1 MSLDRPYDISGWATM
16 CNIKCTDGRVIR
28 PNAFIDNDGEEV
40 PMVYQHC
47 HTDPENV
54 LGHALLEN
62 RDKGVYCYCWFNK
75 NDKAQAAKNAVANGD
90 IKQFSIYAN
99 QLVQRG
105 SDVIHGSI
113 KEVSLVL
120 TGANK
125 GARIENLNFA
135 HSDGSNFT
143 DDEEAL
149 IYTQQQK
156 ILCHS
161 EEDSEEE
168 DMSKKGMI
176 DVQAVLDSMD
186 EDQRAVL
193 NAMYEQGQIDALNA
207 VGYDP
212 DAEEDDEN
220 EEIEDELEDED
231 EEYDDDEDELDED
244 EEIEDEDEEYEDD
257 EDEEIDDEDDDDDD
271 EFEDEYDDDYD
282 EDEED
287 EYEEDEAVAHSE
299 IGGYAPMKRNIF
311 DNSAMEETNEQ
322 NALTHSEIE
331 TIFADAAKERLGSL
345 KASVLAHADEYGI
358 EQIDWLFPDAKNL
371 NTPPDFIHRDMGWV
385 SKVMQGTRHTPFSR
399 IKTMFADITADE
411 ARAKGYVKGNR
422 KIDEVFTLLKRTTD
436 PQTIYKKQK
445 LDRDD
450 VIDITD
456 FDVVAWLK
464 GEMRMMLDE
473 EIARAI
479 LIGDGRQNS
488 SDDKISESHIRSVL
502 RDDDLYVVRKELIT
516 VPGEPKAKTFI
527 KTVRKA
533 WKDYKGS
540 GNCVAFVTEDW
551 LSELLLLEDGIGHFL
566 YPTKETAAN
575 VLGVR
580 DIITVPVMADSST
593 VRNDTV
599 SGKTYKP
606 AAIILNLND
615 YNVGADKGGSVNM
628 FEDFDIDYN
637 QQKYLI
643 ETRCSGALVKPY
655 SAIVVEEEVVVNP

>member
-1 MSLDRPYDISGWATM
+1 MKDRPYDISGWATM
-16 CNIKCTDGRVIR
+16 CNIKCTDGRTIR

-40 PMVYQHC
+40 PMVFQHC
-47 HTDPENV
+47 HSDPENV

-75 NDKAQAAKNAVANGD
+75 NPKAQAAKNAVANGD

-99 QLVQRG
+99 QLVQKG
-105 SDVIHGSI
+105 QDVIHGSI

-125 GARIENLNFA
+125 GAVIENLNFA
-135 HSDGSNFT
+135 HSDGSTFM

-149 IYTQQQK
+149 IYTKKQK

-161 EEDSEEE
+161 EENDMEED
-168 DMSKKGMI
+168 DMSKNATL
-176 DVQAVLDSMD
+176 DVQDILDGMNEEQLAV
-186 EDQRAVL
+186 V
-193 NAMYEQGQIDALNA
+193 NALYEQGQIDALNA

-212 DAEEDDEN
+212 DADEEDEDDEEDFDEEDEEDDFDDEEDDE
-220 EEIEDELEDED
+220 EDDADE
-231 EEYDDDEDELDED
+231 
-244 EEIEDEDEEYEDD
+244 EDD
-257 EDEEIDDEDDDDDD
+257 EDEFDDEYEEDDEDDELDD
-271 EFEDEYDDDYD
+271 EDYEDD
-282 EDEED
+282 E
-287 EYEEDEAVAHSE
+287 EEDEAVAHSGF
-299 IGGYAPMKRNIF
+299 GGYELMKNNPF
-311 DNSAMEETNEQ
+311 ENTAMDDVTVGGELSH
-322 NALTHSEIE
+322 AEIE
-331 TIFADAAKERLGSL
+331 TIFEDAKRGGSL
-345 KASVLAHADEYGI
+345 REAVLAHADDYGI
-358 EQIDWLFPDAKNL
+358 QQIDWLFPDAKNVD
-371 NTPPDFIHRDMGWV
+371 TVPSFIQRDQGWV
-385 SKVMQGTRHTPFSR
+385 SKVMQGTKHTPFSR
-399 IKTMFADITADE
+399 IKTLFADITEDE
-411 ARAKGYVKGNR
+411 ARAKGYIKGN
-422 KIDEVFTLLKRTTD
+422 KKVNEVFTLLKRTTD

-456 FDVVAWLK
+456 FDVVSWLK
-464 GEMRMMLDE
+464 AEMRMMLDE

-479 LIGDGRQNS
+479 LIGDGRQTS
-488 SDDKISESHIRSVL
+488 SDDHISESHIRSIF
-502 RDDDLYVVRKELIT
+502 RDDDLYTVRKEL
-516 VPGEPKAKTFI
+516 VAVQGEPKAKTFI

-540 GNCVAFVTEDW
+540 GNAVAFVTEDW

-580 DIITVPVMADSST
+580 EIITVPVMADAST
-593 VRNDTV
+593 VRTDTT
-599 SGKTYKP
+599 SGKTFKP
-606 AAIILNLND
+606 AAIIVNLND

-643 ETRCSGALVKPY
+643 ETRCSGALIKPM
-655 SAIVVEEEVVVNP
+655 SAIVIEEEVNP

>member
-1 MSLDRPYDISGWATM
+1 MSDRPYDISGWATM
-16 CNIKCTDGRVIR
+16 CNIKCTDGRTIR

-47 HTDPENV
+47 HTDPENI

-62 RDKGVYCYCWFNK
+62 RDKGVYCYCWFNN

-105 SDVIHGSI
+105 NDVIHGSI

-135 HSDGSNFT
+135 HSDGTYDT

-149 IYTQQQK
+149 IYTKQQK

-161 EEDSEEE
+161 EEDLE
-168 DMSKKGMI
+168 DDEMSKKANPGEI
-176 DVQAVLDSMD
+176 NVQEIIDSMTD
-186 EDQRAVL
+186 EQRMVL
-193 NAMYEQGQIDALNA
+193 NAMYEQGQIDAMEELDNDEEDE
-207 VGYDP
+207 V
-212 DAEEDDEN
+212 EDDEV
-220 EEIEDELEDED
+220 
-231 EEYDDDEDELDED
+231 DDEDDED
-244 EEIEDEDEEYEDD
+244 DEVDDEYEDD
-257 EDEEIDDEDDDDDD
+257 EDDEDDEVDDVDDEYEDDEDD
-271 EFEDEYDDDYD
+271 EY
-282 EDEED
+282 ED
-287 EYEEDEAVAHSE
+287 EYEEDEAIAHSG
-299 IGGYAPMKRNIF
+299 IGGMIPMKKNVF
-311 DNSAMEETNEQ
+311 DGTIEEAAADNQ
-322 NALTHSEIE
+322 NVLSHAEIE
-331 TIFADAAKERLGSL
+331 TIFKDAAKDRLGSL
-345 KASVLAHADEYGI
+345 KASVLAHAADYGI

-371 NTPPDFIHRDMGWV
+371 NNPPDFIHRDMGWV

-411 ARAKGYVKGNR
+411 ARAKGYIKGNR
-422 KIDEVFTLLKRTTD
+422 KLDEVFTLLKRTTD

-450 VIDITD
+450 VVDITD

-488 SDDKISESHIRSVL
+488 SDDKISESHIRSIF
-502 RDDDLYVVRKELIT
+502 RDDDLYTLHKTLVEVQ
-516 VPGEPKAKTFI
+516 GEAKAKTFI

-540 GNCVAFVTEDW
+540 GNAVAFVTEDT
-551 LSELLLLEDGIGHFL
+551 LSDLLLLEDGIGHFL

-580 DIITVPVMADSST
+580 DIITVPVMADAST
-593 VRNDTV
+593 TRTDAI
-599 SGKTYKP
+599 SGKTFKP
-606 AAIILNLND
+606 LAIILNLND

-655 SAIVVEEEVVVNP
+655 SAIVIEEEANPQ

>member
-1 MSLDRPYDISGWATM
+1 MSAKRPYDISGWATM
-16 CNIKCTDGRVIR
+16 CNIKCSDGRVIR

-62 RDKGVYCYCWFNK
+62 RDKGVYCYCWFN
-75 NDKAQAAKNAVANGD
+75 NNAKAQAAKNAVANGD

-99 QLVQRG
+99 QLVQHG
-105 SDVIHGSI
+105 SDVVHGSI

-135 HSDGSNFT
+135 HSDGTSDE
-143 DDEEAL
+143 DDGEAF
-149 IYTQQQK
+149 IYTKQQK

-161 EEDSEEE
+161 EEDSEET
-168 DMSKKGMI
+168 DMKKNAKQEGQI
-176 DVQAVLDSMD
+176 DVQAILDSMD
-186 EDQRAVL
+186 EEQIAVVK
-193 NAMYEQGQIDALNA
+193 AMYEQGQIDMLNTIRS
-207 VGYDP
+207 
-212 DAEEDDEN
+212 DAEDEDSEEDEDDFDEEDEDETDDEEEDADDEIDDEHEEDEEDDEDS
-220 EEIEDELEDED
+220 EDSEDSE
-231 EEYDDDEDELDED
+231 
-244 EEIEDEDEEYEDD
+244 
-257 EDEEIDDEDDDDDD
+257 
-271 EFEDEYDDDYD
+271 DDYD
-282 EDEED
+282 EEED
-287 EYEEDEAVAHSE
+287 YEEDAAMAHSE
-299 IGGYAPMKRNIF
+299 IGGNKPMKKNVF
-311 DNSAMEETNEQ
+311 DGSMEETPVQ
-322 NALTHSEIE
+322 NDTLSHSEIE
-331 TIFADAAKERLGSL
+331 TIFKDAKRDGSL
-345 KASVLAHADEYGI
+345 KQSVLAHADEYGI
-358 EQIDWLFPDAKNL
+358 EQIDWLFPDAKNI
-371 NTPPDFIHRDMGWV
+371 NTTPDFIHRDMGWV
-385 SKVMQGTRHTPFSR
+385 SVVMNGTRHTPFTR
-399 IKTMFADITADE
+399 IKTLFADITEDE
-411 ARAKGYVKGNR
+411 ARARGYIKGNR
-422 KIDEVFTLLKRTTD
+422 KVNEVFTLLKRTTD

-450 VIDITD
+450 VLDITD

-479 LIGDGRQNS
+479 LIGDGRQTS
-488 SDDKISESHIRSVL
+488 SDDHISETHIRSVF
-502 RDDDLYVVRKELIT
+502 RDDDLYTVRKELT
-516 VPGEPKAKTFI
+516 AVQGEAKAKTFI

-540 GNCVAFVTEDW
+540 GNAVAFVTEDW

-580 DIITVPVMADSST
+580 EIVTVPVMADAST
-593 VRNDTV
+593 VRTDAT

-606 AAIILNLND
+606 AAIILNLSD

-655 SAIVVEEEVVVNP
+655 SAIVIEEEVNPT

>member
-1 MSLDRPYDISGWATM
+1 MQDRPYDISGWATM
-16 CNIKCTDGRVIR
+16 CNIKCSDGRVIR

-62 RDKGVYCYCWFNK
+62 RDEGVYCYCWFNK
-75 NDKAQAAKNAVANGD
+75 NPKAQAAKNAVANGD

-99 QLVQRG
+99 QLVQKG
-105 SDVIHGSI
+105 SDVIHGMI

-135 HSDGSNFT
+135 HSDGTT
-143 DDEEAL
+143 DMDLEEAK
-149 IYTQQQK
+149 IYTAEQE

-161 EEDSEEE
+161 EEENSEES
-168 DMSKKGMI
+168 DMKEKI
-176 DVQAVLDSMD
+176 DVQAILDSMD
-186 EDQRAVL
+186 EDQLAVA
-193 NAMYEQGQIDALNA
+193 NALYEQGQIDALDA
-207 VGYDP
+207 VGYNEGEDEY
-212 DAEEDDEN
+212 DEVEDDEDY
-220 EEIEDELEDED
+220 EDDEDDEEDED
-231 EEYDDDEDELDED
+231 EE
-244 EEIEDEDEEYEDD
+244 EEYEDEDEDLEDD
-257 EDEEIDDEDDDDDD
+257 EEHEDEDDV
-271 EFEDEYDDDYD
+271 
-282 EDEED
+282 ED
-287 EYEEDEAVAHSE
+287 EYEEEPEYDEEDYEDEEPEDEMAQSD
-299 IGGYAPMKRNIF
+299 IGGYSSMKKNVF
-311 DNSAMEETNEQ
+311 DGTMVEEEVGGNT
-322 NALTHSEIE
+322 LSHSEMK
-331 TIFADAAKERLGSL
+331 TIFEDAKRCGSL
-345 KASVLAHADEYGI
+345 KESVLAHSDEYGI
-358 EQIDWLFPDAKNL
+358 NQIDYLFPDAKNIE
-371 NTPPDFIHRDMGWV
+371 NTPGFIQRDMGWV
-385 SKVMQGTRHTPFSR
+385 SKVMQGTRHTPFTR
-399 IKTMFADITADE
+399 IKTTFADITENE
-411 ARAKGYVKGNR
+411 ARARGYIKGNR
-422 KIDEVFTLLKRTTD
+422 KVNEVFTLLKRTTD

-450 VIDITD
+450 VLDITD

-464 GEMRMMLDE
+464 AEMRMMLDE

-479 LIGDGRQNS
+479 LIGDGRQTS
-488 SDDKISESHIRSVL
+488 SDDHIDESHIRSVF
-502 RDDDLYVVRKELIT
+502 RDDDLYVVRKEL
-516 VPGEPKAKTFI
+516 VEVQGEPKAKTFI

-540 GNCVAFVTEDW
+540 GNAVAFVTEDW

-580 DIITVPVMADSST
+580 ELITVPVMADSST
-593 VRNDTV
+593 VRTV
-599 SGKTYKP
+599 TSGNTSKTYKP

-655 SAIVVEEEVVVNP
+655 SAIVIEEEVNPQ

>member
-1 MSLDRPYDISGWATM
+1 MADRPYDISGWATM
-16 CNIKCTDGRVIR
+16 CNIKCSDGRVIR

-62 RDKGVYCYCWFNK
+62 RDKGVYCYCWFN
-75 NDKAQAAKNAVANGD
+75 NNPKAQAAKNAVANGD

-99 QLVQRG
+99 QLVQKG
-105 SDVIHGSI
+105 SDVIHGMI

-135 HSDGSNFT
+135 HSDGSFDK

-149 IYTQQQK
+149 IYTKNQK

-161 EEDSEEE
+161 EEESSEES
-168 DMSKKGMI
+168 DMKDKNTQKI
-176 DVQAVLDSMD
+176 DVQAILDSMD
-186 EDQRAVL
+186 EDQLAVA
-193 NAMYEQGQIDALNA
+193 NALYEQGQIDALEA
-207 VGYDP
+207 VGYND
-212 DAEEDDEN
+212 DEEEYDEVEDDADD
-220 EEIEDELEDED
+220 EEEDED
-231 EEYDDDEDELDED
+231 EEEYEEEDDEDSEDSDED
-244 EEIEDEDEEYEDD
+244 DEEEYEEEDDEDSEYEEDPEEDEEEYED
-257 EDEEIDDEDDDDDD
+257 ESDDELAQSD
-271 EFEDEYDDDYD
+271 
-282 EDEED
+282 
-287 EYEEDEAVAHSE
+287 
-299 IGGYAPMKRNIF
+299 IGGKNSMKKNVF
-311 DNSAMEETNEQ
+311 DGSMVEEEVGGKT
-322 NALTHSEIE
+322 LTHSEME
-331 TIFADAAKERLGSL
+331 TIFTDAKRCGSL
-345 KASVLAHADEYGI
+345 RDSVLAHSDEYGI
-358 EQIDWLFPDAKNL
+358 EHIDYLFPDAKNIE
-371 NTPPDFIHRDMGWV
+371 NTPGFIQRDMGWV
-385 SKVMQGTRHTPFSR
+385 SKVMQGTRHTPFTR
-399 IKTMFADITADE
+399 IKTMFADITEDE
-411 ARAKGYVKGNR
+411 ARAKGYIKGNR
-422 KIDEVFTLLKRTTD
+422 KVNEVFTLLKRTTD

-450 VIDITD
+450 VLDITD
-456 FDVVAWLK
+456 FDVVAWMK
-464 GEMRMMLDE
+464 AEMRMMLDE

-479 LIGDGRQNS
+479 LIGDGRQTS
-488 SDDKISESHIRSVL
+488 SDDHISESHVRSVL
-502 RDDDLYVVRKELIT
+502 RDDDLYVVRKTLVE

-540 GNCVAFVTEDW
+540 GNAVAFVTEDW

-580 DIITVPVMADSST
+580 ELITVPVMADSST
-593 VRNDTV
+593 VRVDTV
-599 SGKTYKP
+599 ADKTYKP

-643 ETRCSGALVKPY
+643 ETRCSGALIKPY
-655 SAIVVEEEVVVNP
+655 SAIVIEEEVVAPAGNNGEPGNP

>member
-1 MSLDRPYDISGWATM
+1 MAKDRPYDISGWATM

-47 HTDPENV
+47 HNDPENV

-62 RDKGVYCYCWFNK
+62 RDKGVYCYCWFNS
-75 NDKAQAAKNAVANGD
+75 NPKAQAAKNAVTNGD

-99 QLVQRG
+99 QLVQKG

-135 HSDGSNFT
+135 HSDGT
-143 DDEEAL
+143 YDKDDEEAL
-149 IYTQQQK
+149 IYTKNQK
-156 ILCHS
+156 ILSHS
-161 EEDSEEE
+161 ESENDTEE
-168 DMSKKGMI
+168 YAMKKGTI
-176 DVQAVLDSMD
+176 DVKAILDSMD
-186 EDQRAVL
+186 EEQLAVV
-193 NAMYEQGQIDALNA
+193 NAIYEQGQIDAINA
-207 VGYDP
+207 LAQD
-212 DAEEDDEN
+212 EED
-220 EEIEDELEDED
+220 EEEEEDEGEEDFEDED
-231 EEYDDDEDELDED
+231 EEEDDEYED
-244 EEIEDEDEEYEDD
+244 EEASDEDDEEIVDEDEDEEEDFDPEDYEDD
-257 EDEEIDDEDDDDDD
+257 E
-271 EFEDEYDDDYD
+271 EY
-282 EDEED
+282 
-287 EYEEDEAVAHSE
+287 EDEAEYAVAHGE
-299 IGGYAPMKRNIF
+299 IGGNESMKKNIF
-311 DNSAMEETNEQ
+311 DGSMEETNAQ
-322 NALTHSEIE
+322 NNTLTHSEIE
-331 TIFADAAKERLGSL
+331 TIFKDASKDRMGSL

-358 EQIDWLFPDAKNL
+358 EQIDWLVPDAREL
-371 NTPPDFIHRDMGWV
+371 NNPPSFIQRDMGWV

-399 IKTMFADITADE
+399 IKTTFADITADE

-422 KIDEVFTLLKRTTD
+422 KLEEVFTLLKRTTD

-464 GEMRMMLDE
+464 SEMRMMLDE

-479 LIGDGRQNS
+479 LIGDGRLTS
-488 SDDKISESHIRSVL
+488 SDDKISESHVRSVF
-502 RDDDLYVVRKELIT
+502 RDDDLYVVRKAL
-516 VPGEPKAKTFI
+516 VAVNGEDKAKTFI

-540 GNCVAFVTEDW
+540 GNCIAFMTEDA
-551 LSELLLLEDGIGHFL
+551 LSDLLLLEDGIGHFL

-580 DIITVPVMADSST
+580 EIVTVPVMADDST
-593 VRNDTV
+593 VRNDTK
-599 SGKTYKP
+599 SGKTFKP
-606 AAIILNLND
+606 IAIILNLGD

-628 FEDFDIDYN
+628 FDDFDIDYN
-637 QQKYLI
+637 QMKYLI

-655 SAIVVEEEVVVNP
+655 SAIVIEEEANPQ

>member
-1 MSLDRPYDISGWATM
+1 MSMDRPYDISGWATM
-16 CNIKCTDGRVIR
+16 CNIKCSDGRVIR

-62 RDKGVYCYCWFNK
+62 RDEGVYCYCWFNK

-135 HSDGSNFT
+135 HSDGT
-143 DDEEAL
+143 YDKDDEEAL
-149 IYTQQQK
+149 IYTKQQE

-161 EEDSEEE
+161 DEENMEEE
-168 DMSKKGMI
+168 DMNKNETI
-176 DVQAVLDSMD
+176 DVQSILDSMD
-186 EDQRAVL
+186 EEQLAVV
-193 NAMYEQGQIDALNA
+193 NALYEQGQIDALNA

-212 DAEEDDEN
+212 DAEDEDG
-220 EEIEDELEDED
+220 EEIVD
-231 EEYDDDEDELDED
+231 EEED
-244 EEIEDEDEEYEDD
+244 YDD
-257 EDEEIDDEDDDDDD
+257 EDEED
-271 EFEDEYDDDYD
+271 FEDEEEEEEDDY
-282 EDEED
+282 EDPEDFEDED
-287 EYEEDEAVAHSE
+287 EYEEEYDDEEDMAVAHSE
-299 IGGYAPMKRNIF
+299 IGGNVPMKKNIF
-311 DNSAMEETNEQ
+311 DVSMNDEEMSGGT
-322 NALTHSEIE
+322 LTHSEIE
-331 TIFADAAKERLGSL
+331 TIFEDAKRSGSL
-345 KASVLAHADEYGI
+345 RESVLSHSQDYGI
-358 EQIDWLFPDAKNL
+358 EQIDWLFPDAKNVE
-371 NTPPDFIHRDMGWV
+371 NVPGFIQRDQGWV

-399 IKTMFADITADE
+399 IKTLFADITEDE
-411 ARAKGYVKGNR
+411 ARAKGYIKGNR
-422 KIDEVFTLLKRTTD
+422 KVNEVFTLLKRTTD

-450 VIDITD
+450 VVDITD

-464 GEMRMMLDE
+464 SEMRMMLDE

-479 LIGDGRQNS
+479 LIGDGRPTS
-488 SDDKISESHIRSVL
+488 SDDHINESHIRSIF
-502 RDDDLYVVRKELIT
+502 RDDDLYVVRKALTE
-516 VPGEPKAKTFI
+516 VQGEDKAKTFI

-540 GNCVAFVTEDW
+540 GNAIAFMTEDA
-551 LSELLLLEDGIGHFL
+551 LSDLLLLEDGIGHFL

-580 DIITVPVMADSST
+580 EIVTVPVMADAST
-593 VRNDTV
+593 VRTGTDTR
-599 SGKTYKP
+599 TYKP
-606 AAIILNLND
+606 IAIILNLSD

-655 SAIVVEEEVVVNP
+655 SAIVIEEQVNSSNP

>member
-1 MSLDRPYDISGWATM
+1 MSMDRPYDISGWATV

-47 HTDPENV
+47 HTDPENI

-75 NDKAQAAKNAVANGD
+75 NEKAQAAKNAVANGD

-99 QLVQRG
+99 QLVQKG

-135 HSDGSNFT
+135 HSDGTYDT

-149 IYTQQQK
+149 IYTDTQK
-156 ILCHS
+156 IMCHS
-161 EEDSEEE
+161 EEDTEEE
-168 DMSKKGMI
+168 DMSKKI
-176 DVQAVLDSMD
+176 DVQAILDSMTD
-186 EDQRAVL
+186 EQRAVA
-193 NAMYEQGQIDALNA
+193 NALYEQGQIDVLSELENE
-207 VGYDP
+207 D
-212 DAEEDDEN
+212 EEDVEEEDELED
-220 EEIEDELEDED
+220 EEEEDEDEEEYDDTEDELEDED
-231 EEYDDDEDELDED
+231 YEEDP
-244 EEIEDEDEEYEDD
+244 
-257 EDEEIDDEDDDDDD
+257 
-271 EFEDEYDDDYD
+271 EDEYDEEDY
-282 EDEED
+282 EDED
-287 EYEEDEAVAHSE
+287 EYEEDAAMAHSE
-299 IGGYAPMKRNIF
+299 IGGYEPMKRNVF
-311 DNSAMEETNEQ
+311 DGSMEEVNDQ
-322 NALTHSEIE
+322 NAVLTHSEIQ
-331 TIFADAAKERLGSL
+331 TILADAKRDGSL
-345 KASVLAHADEYGI
+345 KQAVLAHAEEYGI

-371 NTPPDFIHRDMGWV
+371 NTTPDFIHRDMGWV

-399 IKTMFADITADE
+399 IKTTFADITADE
-411 ARAKGYVKGNR
+411 ARAKGYIKGNR
-422 KIDEVFTLLKRTTD
+422 KINEVFTLLKRTTD

-450 VIDITD
+450 VLDITD
-456 FDVVAWLK
+456 FDVVAWMK

-479 LIGDGRQNS
+479 LIGDGRPTS
-488 SDDKISESHIRSVL
+488 ADDHISESHIRSVF
-502 RDDDLYVVRKELIT
+502 RDDDLYTVHKEL
-516 VPGEPKAKTFI
+516 VEVQGEAKAKTFI

-540 GNCVAFVTEDW
+540 GNAVCFMTEDA
-551 LSELLLLEDGIGHFL
+551 LSDLLLLEDGIGHFL

-580 DIITVPVMADSST
+580 DIITVPVMADAST
-593 VRNDTV
+593 IRTV
-599 SGKTYKP
+599 TATGKSYKP
-606 AAIILNLND
+606 IAIILNLND

-655 SAIVVEEEVVVNP
+655 GAIVIEEETNP

>member
-1 MSLDRPYDISGWATM
+1 MSDKRPYDISGWATM
-16 CNIKCTDGRVIR
+16 CNIKCSDGRVIR

-62 RDKGVYCYCWFNK
+62 RDEGVYCYCWFNE
-75 NDKAQAAKNAVANGD
+75 NTKAQAAKNAVANGD

-135 HSDGSNFT
+135 HSDGTSDE
-143 DDEEAL
+143 DDGEAF
-149 IYTQQQK
+149 IYTQKQK

-168 DMSKKGMI
+168 NTMKKEKDTVENETI
-176 DVQAVLDSMD
+176 DVQAILDEMSD
-186 EDQRAVL
+186 EQLAVVK
-193 NAMYEQGQIDALNA
+193 AMYEQGQIDALNA
-207 VGYDP
+207 VGAD
-212 DAEEDDEN
+212 EEDDDSEDEDEAEYDEDDD
-220 EEIEDELEDED
+220 EEVSDEDEEEEDDDSEDEDADDEEDFEDEDELEDE
-231 EEYDDDEDELDED
+231 EE
-244 EEIEDEDEEYEDD
+244 EDEEYE
-257 EDEEIDDEDDDDDD
+257 
-271 EFEDEYDDDYD
+271 
-282 EDEED
+282 
-287 EYEEDEAVAHSE
+287 EAMAHSE
-299 IGGYAPMKRNIF
+299 IGGNKTMKKNVF
-311 DNSAMEETNEQ
+311 DGSMEEINEK
-322 NALTHSEIE
+322 NDTLSHAEID
-331 TIFADAAKERLGSL
+331 TIFADAKRNGSL
-345 KASVLAHADEYGI
+345 KQSVIAHADEYGI

-371 NTPPDFIHRDMGWV
+371 NTTPDFIHRDMGWV
-385 SKVMQGTRHTPFSR
+385 SVVMNGTRHTPFTR
-399 IKTMFADITADE
+399 IKTLFADITEDE
-411 ARAKGYVKGNR
+411 ARAKGYIKGNR
-422 KIDEVFTLLKRTTD
+422 KVNEVFTLLKRTTD

-450 VIDITD
+450 VLDITD
-456 FDVVAWLK
+456 FDVVSWLK

-479 LIGDGRQNS
+479 LIGDGRQTS
-488 SDDKISESHIRSVL
+488 SDDHISESHIRSVF
-502 RDDDLYVVRKELIT
+502 RDDDLYTVRKELKE
-516 VPGEPKAKTFI
+516 VQGEAKAKTFI

-540 GNCVAFVTEDW
+540 GNAVAFVTEDW

-580 DIITVPVMADSST
+580 EIITVPVMADAST
-593 VRNDTV
+593 VRTDATT
-599 SGKTYKP
+599 GKTYKP
-606 AAIILNLND
+606 AAIILNLSD

-655 SAIVVEEEVVVNP
+655 SAIVIEEEANPQ

>member
-1 MSLDRPYDISGWATM
+1 MSKRPYDIAGWATM
-16 CNIKCTDGRVIR
+16 CNIKCSDGRVIR

-62 RDKGVYCYCWFNK
+62 RDEGVYCYCWFND
-75 NDKAQAAKNAVANGD
+75 NTKAQAAKNAVANGD

-135 HSDGSNFT
+135 HSDGTSDE
-143 DDEEAL
+143 DDGEAF
-149 IYTQQQK
+149 IYTQKQK

-168 DMSKKGMI
+168 NMSKNAKKDTI
-176 DVQAVLDSMD
+176 DVQSILDSMD
-186 EDQRAVL
+186 EEQLAVVK
-193 NAMYEQGQIDALNA
+193 AMYEQGQIDMLNA
-207 VGYDP
+207 IKAEDEEEDESEEEEGEEESEEDEEP
-212 DAEEDDEN
+212 ETEDEEESEDEEEDDE
-220 EEIEDELEDED
+220 D
-231 EEYDDDEDELDED
+231 
-244 EEIEDEDEEYEDD
+244 
-257 EDEEIDDEDDDDDD
+257 
-271 EFEDEYDDDYD
+271 F
-282 EDEED
+282 DEED
-287 EYEEDEAVAHSE
+287 ESEEDEEPYDEEEEEEDEEEYEEAMAHSE
-299 IGGYAPMKRNIF
+299 IGGSKSMKKNVF
-311 DNSAMEETNEQ
+311 DGSMEDTKEQ
-322 NALTHSEIE
+322 NNTLSHAEIE
-331 TIFADAAKERLGSL
+331 AIFADAKREGSL
-345 KASVLAHADEYGI
+345 KQSVLAHSDEYGI

-371 NTPPDFIHRDMGWV
+371 NNPPEFIHRDMGWV
-385 SKVMQGTRHTPFSR
+385 SVVMKGTRHTPFTR
-399 IKTMFADITADE
+399 IKTMFADITEDE
-411 ARAKGYVKGNR
+411 ARARGYIKGNR
-422 KIDEVFTLLKRTTD
+422 KVNEVFTLLKRTTD
-436 PQTIYKKQK
+436 PQTVYKKQK

-450 VIDITD
+450 VLDITD
-456 FDVVAWLK
+456 FDVVAWMK

-479 LIGDGRQNS
+479 LIGDGRQTS
-488 SDDKISESHIRSVL
+488 SDDHISESHIRSVF
-502 RDDDLYVVRKELIT
+502 RDDDLYTVRKTL
-516 VPGEPKAKTFI
+516 VAVQGEAKAKTFI

-540 GNCVAFVTEDW
+540 GNAIAFVTEDW

-580 DIITVPVMADSST
+580 EIITVPVMADSST
-593 VRNDTV
+593 VRTDVT
-599 SGKTYKP
+599 SGKTFKP
-606 AAIILNLND
+606 AAIILNLSD

-637 QQKYLI
+637 QQKHLM
-643 ETRCSGALVKPY
+643 ETRVSGALIRPY
-655 SAIVVEEEVVVNP
+655 SAIVIEEEVNPI

>member
-1 MSLDRPYDISGWATM
+1 MSMDRPYDISGWATM

-62 RDKGVYCYCWFNK
+62 RDKGVYCYCWFN
-75 NDKAQAAKNAVANGD
+75 NNSKAQAAKNAVANGD

-99 QLVQRG
+99 QLVQKG

-135 HSDGSNFT
+135 HSDGTYDT

-149 IYTQQQK
+149 IYTDRQK

-161 EEDSEEE
+161 EDEEEDTEEE
-168 DMSKKGMI
+168 DMSKNSKI
-176 DVQAVLDSMD
+176 DVQAILDSMTD
-186 EDQRAVL
+186 EQRAVA
-193 NAMYEQGQIDALNA
+193 NALYEQGQIDVLEDLENK
-207 VGYDP
+207 GIIENEEEDEEEDEEEY
-212 DAEEDDEN
+212 EEDDGDVD
-220 EEIEDELEDED
+220 EDEEEYDEEDEDGEESEDEDD
-231 EEYDDDEDELDED
+231 EEYDDA
-244 EEIEDEDEEYEDD
+244 
-257 EDEEIDDEDDDDDD
+257 
-271 EFEDEYDDDYD
+271 EDEYDDEDY
-282 EDEED
+282 EDEE
-287 EYEEDEAVAHSE
+287 EYEEDEAMAHSE
-299 IGGYAPMKRNIF
+299 IGGYGPMKRNIF
-311 DNSAMEETNEQ
+311 DGSMEEVNDQ
-322 NALTHSEIE
+322 NTLSHAEIQE
-331 TIFADAAKERLGSL
+331 IFADAAKEKLGSL
-345 KASVLAHADEYGI
+345 KASVLAHTAEYGI

-371 NTPPDFIHRDMGWV
+371 NTTPDFIHRDMGWV
-385 SKVMQGTRHTPFSR
+385 TKVMQGTRHTPFSR
-399 IKTMFADITADE
+399 IKTLFADITADE

-422 KIDEVFTLLKRTTD
+422 KLDEVFTLLKRNTD

-488 SDDKISESHIRSVL
+488 SDDKISESHIRSIF
-502 RDDDLYVVRKELIT
+502 RDDDLYVVRKTLT
-516 VPGEPKAKTFI
+516 AVNGEAKAKTFI

-540 GNCVAFVTEDW
+540 GNCIAFVTEDW

-580 DIITVPVMADSST
+580 EIITVPVMADSST
-593 VRNDTV
+593 VRDDTNND
-599 SGKTYKP
+599 KTYKP
-606 AAIILNLND
+606 AAIIVNLSD

-628 FEDFDIDYN
+628 FEDFDIDFN

-655 SAIVVEEEVVVNP
+655 SAIVIEEEVEENP

>member
-1 MSLDRPYDISGWATM
+1 MSKNRPYDISGWATM
-16 CNIKCTDGRVIR
+16 CNIKCSDGRVIR

-62 RDKGVYCYCWFNK
+62 RDKGVYCYCWFNE
-75 NDKAQAAKNAVANGD
+75 NPKAQAAKNAVANGD

-113 KEVSLVL
+113 REVSLVL

-135 HSDGSNFT
+135 HSDGTTNE
-143 DDEEAL
+143 DDGEAF

-156 ILCHS
+156 IVCHS

-168 DMSKKGMI
+168 EMSKNGQI
-176 DVQAVLDSMD
+176 DVQAVLDSMN
-186 EDQRAVL
+186 EEQMAVVKAL
-193 NAMYEQGQIDALNA
+193 YEQGQIDMLNA
-207 VGYDP
+207 IKADEENESDDEEVEDE
-212 DAEEDDEN
+212 DVEEEEEEDDA
-220 EEIEDELEDED
+220 EIEDEEESDEEVEDED
-231 EEYDDDEDELDED
+231 EEV
-244 EEIEDEDEEYEDD
+244 
-257 EDEEIDDEDDDDDD
+257 
-271 EFEDEYDDDYD
+271 EDEYDDDYD
-282 EDEED
+282 EEEEED
-287 EYEEDEAVAHSE
+287 YEEAIAHSE
-299 IGGYAPMKRNIF
+299 NGGNKPMKKNVF
-311 DNSAMEETNEQ
+311 DGSMEEVSKNETLSH
-322 NALTHSEIE
+322 AEME
-331 TIFADAAKERLGSL
+331 AIFADAKREGSL
-345 KASVLAHADEYGI
+345 KQAVLAHTDEYGI

-371 NTPPDFIHRDMGWV
+371 NTTPDIIHRDMGWV
-385 SKVMQGTRHTPFSR
+385 SVVMKGTRHTPFTR
-399 IKTMFADITADE
+399 IKTMFADITEDE
-411 ARAKGYVKGNR
+411 ARARGYIKGNR
-422 KIDEVFTLLKRTTD
+422 KVNEVFTLLKRTTD
-436 PQTIYKKQK
+436 PQTVYKKQK

-450 VIDITD
+450 VLDITD
-456 FDVVAWLK
+456 FDVVAWMK

-479 LIGDGRQNS
+479 LIGDGRQTS
-488 SDDKISESHIRSVL
+488 SDDHISESHIRSVF
-502 RDDDLYVVRKELIT
+502 RDDDLYTVRKTLT
-516 VPGEPKAKTFI
+516 AVQGEAKAKTFI

-540 GNCVAFVTEDW
+540 GNAVAFVTEDW

-580 DIITVPVMADSST
+580 EIITVPVMADSST
-593 VRNDTV
+593 VRTDVT
-599 SGKTYKP
+599 SGKTFKP
-606 AAIILNLND
+606 AAIILNLSD

-637 QQKYLI
+637 QQKYLM
-643 ETRCSGALVKPY
+643 ETRVSGALIRPY
-655 SAIVVEEEVVVNP
+655 SAIVIEEEVNPT

>member
-1 MSLDRPYDISGWATM
+1 MSMDRPYDISGWATM

-47 HTDPENV
+47 HTDPENI

-62 RDKGVYCYCWFNK
+62 RDEGVYCYCWFNK

-99 QLVQRG
+99 QLVQKG

-135 HSDGSNFT
+135 HSDGTYDT

-149 IYTQQQK
+149 IYTNKQE

-161 EEDSEEE
+161 EEEADDAAEEPKTETEPETEVAESEESNTE
-168 DMSKKGMI
+168 EENMTKKSI
-176 DVQAVLDSMD
+176 DVQAILDSMTD
-186 EDQRAVL
+186 EQRMVA
-193 NAMYEQGQIDALNA
+193 NALYEQGQLDILEELEN
-207 VGYDP
+207 
-212 DAEEDDEN
+212 EDDT
-220 EEIEDELEDED
+220 EEEVLDDEEADEEEESDED
-231 EEYDDDEDELDED
+231 EEEEDEDDDELDE
-244 EEIEDEDEEYEDD
+244 EDEE
-257 EDEEIDDEDDDDDD
+257 
-271 EFEDEYDDDYD
+271 
-282 EDEED
+282 
-287 EYEEDEAVAHSE
+287 EYEEDEAMAHSE
-299 IGGYAPMKRNIF
+299 IGGKNSMKKNVF
-311 DNSAMEETNEQ
+311 DGTMDEVKDQSNT
-322 NALTHSEIE
+322 LTHSEIQ
-331 TIFADAAKERLGSL
+331 TIFADAKRDGSL
-345 KASVLAHADEYGI
+345 KQAVMAHSEDYGI
-358 EQIDWLFPDAKNL
+358 EQIDWLFPDAKTL
-371 NTPPDFIHRDMGWV
+371 QTTPDFIHRDMGWV

-399 IKTMFADITADE
+399 IKTLFADITADE
-411 ARAKGYVKGNR
+411 ARAKGYIKGNR
-422 KIDEVFTLLKRTTD
+422 KLNEVFTLLKRTTD

-450 VIDITD
+450 VLDITD
-456 FDVVAWLK
+456 FDVVAWMK

-479 LIGDGRQNS
+479 LIGDGRLTS
-488 SDDKISESHIRSVL
+488 ADDHISESHIRSVF
-502 RDDDLYVVRKELIT
+502 RDDDLYTVHKELVT
-516 VPGEPKAKTFI
+516 VQGEAKAKTFI

-540 GNCVAFVTEDW
+540 GNAVCFITEDA
-551 LSELLLLEDGIGHFL
+551 LSDLLLLEDGIGHFL

-580 DIITVPVMADSST
+580 EIITVPVMADAST
-593 VRNDTV
+593 IRTV
-599 SGKTYKP
+599 TATGKSYKP
-606 AAIILNLND
+606 IAIILNLND

-655 SAIVVEEEVVVNP
+655 SAIVIEEETNP

>member
-1 MSLDRPYDISGWATM
+1 MPSKRPYDISGWATM

-47 HTDPENV
+47 HTDPENI

-62 RDKGVYCYCWFNK
+62 RDEGVYCYCWFNK

-135 HSDGSNFT
+135 HSDGTYDT

-149 IYTQQQK
+149 IYTKKQK

-161 EEDSEEE
+161 EENTEEE
-168 DMSKKGMI
+168 DMSKKSEEI
-176 DVQAVLDSMD
+176 DVQAILDSMTD
-186 EDQRAVL
+186 EQKAVAQAL
-193 NAMYEQGQIDALNA
+193 YEQGQIDALEA
-207 VGYDP
+207 IGYDP
-212 DAEEDDEN
+212 DAEED
-220 EEIEDELEDED
+220 EEETEDED
-231 EEYDDDEDELDED
+231 EEED
-244 EEIEDEDEEYEDD
+244 EEDADDSESEDEN
-257 EDEEIDDEDDDDDD
+257 
-271 EFEDEYDDDYD
+271 D

-287 EYEEDEAVAHSE
+287 DEEEEEAVAAHSE
-299 IGGYAPMKRNIF
+299 ESEGDVPMKKNVF
-311 DNSAMEETNEQ
+311 DKTLEENNTKDQ
-322 NALTHSEIE
+322 AVLTHSEIE
-331 TIFADAAKERLGSL
+331 TIFNDARRAGNTL
-345 KASVLAHADEYGI
+345 KSAVLSHADEYGI
-358 EQIDWLFPDAKNL
+358 GQIDWLFPDAKNV
-371 NTPPDFIHRDMGWV
+371 NATPDFIHRDMGWV
-385 SKVMQGTRHTPFSR
+385 SKVMNGTRHTPFTR
-399 IKTMFADITADE
+399 IKTLFADITEDE
-411 ARAKGYVKGNR
+411 ARARGYMKNHR
-422 KIDEVFTLLKRTTD
+422 KANEVFTLLKRTTD
-436 PQTIYKKQK
+436 PQTIYKMQK

-450 VIDITD
+450 VLDITD

-479 LIGDGRQNS
+479 LIGDGRQTS
-488 SDDKISESHIRSVL
+488 SDAHISESHIRSIF
-502 RDDDLYVVRKELIT
+502 RDDDLYVVRKTLT
-516 VPGEPKAKTFI
+516 AVQGEDRAKTLI
-527 KTVRKA
+527 KLIRRA

-540 GNCVAFVTEDW
+540 GNAEAFVTEDT
-551 LSELLLLEDGIGHFL
+551 LSDLLLLEDGIGHFL

-580 DIITVPVMADSST
+580 DISTVPVMADTST
-593 VRNDTV
+593 VRTDTT

-606 AAIILNLND
+606 IAIIVNLND

-628 FEDFDIDYN
+628 FEDFDIDFN

-655 SAIVVEEEVVVNP
+655 AAIVIEEEVNP

>member
-1 MSLDRPYDISGWATM
+1 MSMDRPYDISGWATM

-47 HTDPENV
+47 HTDPENI

-62 RDKGVYCYCWFNK
+62 RDKGVYCYCWFNQ

-90 IKQFSIYAN
+90 IKQFSIFAN
-99 QLVQRG
+99 QLVQKG
-105 SDVIHGSI
+105 NDVIHGSI

-135 HSDGSNFT
+135 HSDGTT
-143 DDEEAL
+143 DYSLDEAK
-149 IYTQQQK
+149 IYTADQE
-156 ILCHS
+156 IICHS
-161 EEDSEEE
+161 DEDDLDDGIDENMEEE
-168 DMSKKGMI
+168 NMSKSATI
-176 DVQAVLDSMD
+176 DVQAIIDGMTD
-186 EDQRAVL
+186 EEREVL

-207 VGYDP
+207 VAQD
-212 DAEEDDEN
+212 DEED
-220 EEIEDELEDED
+220 EDED
-231 EEYDDDEDELDED
+231 EEFVDEDDDEEFVDED
-244 EEIEDEDEEYEDD
+244 EDD
-257 EDEEIDDEDDDDDD
+257 ED
-271 EFEDEYDDDYD
+271 YD
-282 EDEED
+282 EDADEEYDEEEYDEDGGEEYDEEED
-287 EYEEDEAVAHSE
+287 MAMAQSG
-299 IGGYAPMKRNIF
+299 IGGYEPMKKNVF
-311 DNSAMEETNEQ
+311 DRTMEEDTREQ
-322 NALTHSEIE
+322 GAVLTHSEIQ
-331 TIFADAAKERLGSL
+331 TIFNDAKEMGSMK
-345 KASVLAHADEYGI
+345 KAVLAHTEEYGI

-371 NTPPDFIHRDMGWV
+371 TTTPDFIHRDMGWV

-399 IKTMFADITADE
+399 IKTMFADITEDE
-411 ARAKGYVKGNR
+411 ARARGYIKGN
-422 KIDEVFTLLKRTTD
+422 KKVNEVFTLLKRTTD

-479 LIGDGRQNS
+479 LIGDGRQTS
-488 SDDKISESHIRSVL
+488 SNDHISESHVRSVL
-502 RDDDLYVVRKELIT
+502 RDDDLYVVRKTLT
-516 VPGEPKAKTFI
+516 AVQGEAKAKTFI

-540 GNCVAFVTEDW
+540 GNASCFITEDA
-551 LSELLLLEDGIGHFL
+551 LSDLLLLEDGIGHFL

-580 DIITVPVMADSST
+580 DITTVPVMADTST
-593 VRNDTV
+593 VRVDTT

-606 AAIILNLND
+606 IAIILNLND

-655 SAIVVEEEVVVNP
+655 SAIVIEEEVNPT

>member
-1 MSLDRPYDISGWATM
+1 M
-16 CNIKCTDGRVIR
+16 
-28 PNAFIDNDGEEV
+28 
-40 PMVYQHC
+40 
-47 HTDPENV
+47 
-54 LGHALLEN
+54 
-62 RDKGVYCYCWFNK
+62 
-75 NDKAQAAKNAVANGD
+75 
-90 IKQFSIYAN
+90 
-99 QLVQRG
+99 
-105 SDVIHGSI
+105 
-113 KEVSLVL
+113 
-120 TGANK
+120 
-125 GARIENLNFA
+125 
-135 HSDGSNFT
+135 

-149 IYTQQQK
+149 IYTKQQQ

-161 EEDSEEE
+161 EDHEEEDSEEDNDITNAEEEDSEEDMEEE
-168 DMSKKGMI
+168 DMSKKGTI
-176 DVQAVLDSMD
+176 DVQAVIDSMTD
-186 EDQRAVL
+186 EQRRVL
-193 NAMYEQGQIDALNA
+193 EAMYEQGQLDILS
-207 VGYDP
+207 
-212 DAEEDDEN
+212 ELEN
-220 EEIEDELEDED
+220 EDEEEEEYEEEDELEDED
-231 EEYDDDEDELDED
+231 EVEDEDEDDEDYDESDEDEDEIDDEYEDDDEDYD
-244 EEIEDEDEEYEDD
+244 EEEEYE
-257 EDEEIDDEDDDDDD
+257 
-271 EFEDEYDDDYD
+271 
-282 EDEED
+282 
-287 EYEEDEAVAHSE
+287 EAEAMAHSE
-299 IGGYAPMKRNIF
+299 IGGNKPMKRNVF
-311 DNSAMEETNEQ
+311 DGTMDETNEQ
-322 NALTHSEIE
+322 GATLTHSEIQ
-331 TIFADAAKERLGSL
+331 TIFADAAKERMGSL
-345 KASVLAHADEYGI
+345 KASVLAHAEEYGI

-371 NTPPDFIHRDMGWV
+371 NNPPDFIHRDMGWV

-411 ARAKGYVKGNR
+411 ARAKGYIKGNR

-479 LIGDGRQNS
+479 LIGDGRQTS
-488 SDDKISESHIRSVL
+488 SDDKISESHVRSIF
-502 RDDDLYVVRKELIT
+502 RDDDLYVVRKNL
-516 VPGEPKAKTFI
+516 VAVQGEAKAKTFI

-540 GNCVAFVTEDW
+540 GNAVAFVTEDW

-580 DIITVPVMADSST
+580 EIITVPVMADAST
-593 VRNDTV
+593 VRNDSV
-599 SGKTYKP
+599 SGKSFKP

-655 SAIVVEEEVVVNP
+655 SAIVIEEEVNP